1 MAMNYAVEVV
11 SPLVVFFAVQM
22 SLGQSATTGPAA
34 VNASAASAQLHG
46 LFDERYKWELE
57 QFPEMGMSRGDYSH
71 ADRITDNSLAAIQ
84 SRHDKNIEFLHRL
97 SSVDR
102 DSLSPDDVVNYEL
115 FALELQNAIDG
126 NR

>member
-1 MAMNYAVEVV
+1 MAMNYAVEIVSQVV
-11 SPLVVFFAVQM
+11 VLLAVQM
-22 SLGQSATTGPAA
+22 AFGQTPATRPGADTA
-34 VNASAASAQLHG
+34 NTASAQLHQ

-57 QFPEMGMSRGDYSH
+57 QSPEMAMSRGDYSH

-102 DSLSPDDVVNYEL
+102 EALSPDDVVNYEL
-115 FALELQNAIDG
+115 FALEL
-126 NR
+126 